1 MSRDEL
7 YGQLRDL
14 WTEADP
20 VPDGLVQRMR
30 AVVSAEAALDI
41 DLDYELMQLL
51 ERSAEL
57 AGTRSSGDTSAY
69 TLRFALEGIDL
80 LVRAA
85 GHGGAGGATR
95 LDGWVVPPSPVT
107 VQATEV
113 GGAERSFS
121 TELDANGRFEFT
133 DLPAGLI
140 RLWLIPADGG
150 TPFGTPTFEI

>member
-85 GHGGAGGATR
+85 GPG
-95 LDGWVVPPSPVT
+95 
-107 VQATEV
+107 
-113 GGAERSFS
+113 
-121 TELDANGRFEFT
+121 
-133 DLPAGLI
+133 
-140 RLWLIPADGG
+140 
-150 TPFGTPTFEI
+150 

>member
-80 LVRAA
+80 LVR
-85 GHGGAGGATR
+85 GPATR
-95 LDGWVVPPSPVT
+95 IDGWVVPPSPVT
-107 VQATEV
+107 VKATEV